1 MGLSVNQHQLAL
13 LTTYA
18 AIALMLLL
26 AIWNPSIN
34 YGKGSVDLL
43 LLMDESDSIK
53 PHNNDEIW
61 TSFIQQSRSLN
72 GDNRISL
79 MRFADRARV
88 AIPWIS
94 TAKTEFKKLSLN
106 ISPPRHEFIGKGASD
121 INLAIQSAV
130 QHSSPNRHTAII
142 LSSDGIDNINPAQ
155 KVFPLTQHNPNIS
168 FFHLNP
174 ELSKAPVAF
183 KIESI
188 NLPENISPGDALELS
203 LSIESYSENQGTVEI
218 FINDSRSYQQ
228 FIKMTSGQRKVLSV
242 NLPVDQST
250 ALTLKF
256 LLRDKQGKI
265 IDHQHRMVDIRNQR
279 QLLYID
285 NRSDNLQQQFLQLA
299 GWKTVRIKPQEIP
312 YDRAFFDTF
321 NIVLMDDIKATA
333 INPEIIS
340 NLSRAIQQSGT
351 GLIVLGGPDSF
362 GSGGYRYSQLE
373 QLLPVTS
380 ESSRPIPSA
389 AFVFLLD
396 KSGSMESSSRN
407 NSKLADA
414 LNAVAESAKSLRT
427 NDESALLAF
436 DRNVTVLL
444 PLKHRK
450 NTLTALSKPWKL
462 QASGGTQLAP
472 AMKQAIN
479 QLNQSTSTKRF
490 IILVTD
496 GVVLKQNINE
506 LKQALQKSNIQLIAL
521 AIGDNAELSTL
532 AELTTIKGGKVLV
545 VEDSAQLPVFMRQQ
559 LEAGLQS
566 WNDNIVTPQ
575 SVSQASFINKPDT
588 SWLKIQGYQITRA
601 KPSARVYISTAQS
614 DPLLAIS
621 QHGAGKVAV
630 LPGKIL
636 KMTTADNF
644 LNSLLNWL
652 DMQQQN
658 PNFKVSHHYQP
669 GQIHI
674 MMDAINTHN
683 NWHPATTAEL
693 MLTYP
698 DGTTHLQQMEAI
710 AAGRFRTVMPA
721 TVNGIYNVRIK
732 VDNEQTSYTAY
743 VNNDLEHRYHTTVPW
758 LQHALSSGKIQPW
771 TETAFNKFLTASSR
785 QVATRPMWLLLAFI
799 SYLLLII
806 AERGSGINRFISSIK
821 N

>member
-88 AIPWIS
+88 AISWIS

-106 ISPPRHEFIGKGASD
+106 TSPPRHEFIGKGASD

-450 NTLTALSKPWKL
+450 NTLTALSKPY
-462 QASGGTQLAP
+462 P
-472 AMKQAIN
+472 A
-479 QLNQSTSTKRF
+479 
-490 IILVTD
+490 
-496 GVVLKQNINE
+496 G
-506 LKQALQKSNIQLIAL
+506 
-521 AIGDNAELSTL
+521 
-532 AELTTIKGGKVLV
+532 
-545 VEDSAQLPVFMRQQ
+545 
-559 LEAGLQS
+559 
-566 WNDNIVTPQ
+566 W
-575 SVSQASFINKPDT
+575 
-588 SWLKIQGYQITRA
+588 
-601 KPSARVYISTAQS
+601 
-614 DPLLAIS
+614 
-621 QHGAGKVAV
+621 
-630 LPGKIL
+630 
-636 KMTTADNF
+636 
-644 LNSLLNWL
+644 
-652 DMQQQN
+652 
-658 PNFKVSHHYQP
+658 
-669 GQIHI
+669 
-674 MMDAINTHN
+674 
-683 NWHPATTAEL
+683 
-693 MLTYP
+693 
-698 DGTTHLQQMEAI
+698 
-710 AAGRFRTVMPA
+710 
-721 TVNGIYNVRIK
+721 
-732 VDNEQTSYTAY
+732 
-743 VNNDLEHRYHTTVPW
+743 
-758 LQHALSSGKIQPW
+758 
-771 TETAFNKFLTASSR
+771 
-785 QVATRPMWLLLAFI
+785 
-799 SYLLLII
+799 
-806 AERGSGINRFISSIK
+806 
-821 N
+821 